1 MPAVRTGPAVG
12 LFAQIALLASLTVIV
27 GVGSVGWLVG
37 IGYGLVLCAT
47 LSRAMTGAG
56 TDTLGPADRVTL
68 TRAVLVGAVTA
79 LSVAASPPVP
89 ALVALAIVA
98 LALDRVDGI
107 VARRSGTVSDLGAR
121 FDMEVDAFLILVL
134 SVDAARLLGPWVL
147 AIGVMRYAYAGAG
160 WVLPWMRGTLPPR
173 YWGKV
178 VAAAQGVV
186 LVTVTADVL
195 PRPWA
200 LAATLAALAM
210 LVESFGHSVLW
221 LYQARLPD
229 RPGVRT
235 MVRTRR

>member
-1 MPAVRTGPAVG
+1 
-12 LFAQIALLASLTVIV
+12 
-27 GVGSVGWLVG
+27 
-37 IGYGLVLCAT
+37 
-47 LSRAMTGAG
+47 
-56 TDTLGPADRVTL
+56 
-68 TRAVLVGAVTA
+68 
-79 LSVAASPPVP
+79 
-89 ALVALAIVA
+89 
-98 LALDRVDGI
+98 
-107 VARRSGTVSDLGAR
+107 
-121 FDMEVDAFLILVL
+121 
-134 SVDAARLLGPWVL
+134 
-147 AIGVMRYAYAGAG
+147 MRYAYAGAG

-229 RPGVRT
+229 RPAVRT
-235 MVRTRR
+235 IVRTRR

>member
-47 LSRAMTGAG
+47 LTWAMTGAG

-68 TRAVLVGAVTA
+68 TRAVLVGGVTA

-147 AIGVMRYAYAGAG
+147 AIGAMRYAYVAAG

-200 LAATLAALAM
+200 LAATLVALAL

-229 RPGVRT
+229 RPAVRT